1 MFHYGGNVPAV
12 AQWTKELEG
21 LSAGIG
27 HLGPTAQAV
36 NKESEGLSAGIGHLS
51 RTAKAVNQESQGL
64 TLCMVIW
71 CVVPAAAAVNQRIR
85 GA

>member
-1 MFHYGGNVPAV
+1 MFHYGGNVPAA
-12 AQWTKELEG
+12 AQWTKELEV

-36 NKESEGLSAGIGHLS
+36 SKESEGLSAGIGHLGP
-51 RTAKAVNQESQGL
+51 TAKAVNQESERL
-64 TLCMVIW
+64 TVCIVIW